1 MARRKP
7 TLRRYGR
14 LVLELPDQP
23 GPVDDPRRRR
33 LRWLRVSLIAFLV
46 GLVFAS
52 AATYGFVTAITT
64 NLPDLRQFDG
74 HSTSLAQD
82 GSIWV
87 TGETGTPR
95 RIAIL
100 RSDQSRVIVQ
110 SAGISKVMKDAV
122 VSIEDKRFY
131 QHNGVDLNGIARA
144 LFNRFASGTNEGAS
158 TITQQL
164 VKNTYLTS
172 TQTVQRK
179 VREASLAWQL
189 EQRWSKDKILTAYLN
204 TVYFG
209 HNTYGVESAAKYY
222 FGTSAKNLDA
232 ADSALLAAVLKS
244 PTTYD
249 PINNPDAALARR
261 NLVLQTMADQ
271 GFIDPDTAAVE
282 QGRRLLP
289 ITRTEPKPLD
299 TKYPYWVQFITEQ
312 LVNRFGTAQ
321 TFGGGMKVVT
331 TLDLHQQQLAEQA
344 LKDQLTT
351 QGKRMPQ
358 GAVVSIDPRTGEVLA
373 MTGGKPYSAKH
384 QFNVPAD
391 GHRQPGSSF
400 KPFVY
405 LAALEKGVR
414 PSTTFHSSKQLF
426 DLGGGQFWYVV
437 NSEDSY
443 GKNLNLNEALALSDN
458 TVFAQLTMLIKP
470 SIIADVAHRVGIISP
485 IDSGQPAIGL
495 GGLFVGVTPLEMAH
509 AYATIANG
517 GQRVGGSILFHTPD
531 SGITDPSMEPVSIKR
546 IEFPDGKTYVNT
558 PVAVQAVPAD
568 DALEVTQAMKGVIAH
583 GTGVN
588 ANIHRPAAGKTG
600 TTSDFKDAWFVGSTP
615 QRTTAVWVGYEN
627 PARPMRT
634 QYAGSPVFGGTFPAL
649 IWNQYMTNAM
659 RGLPRDDWAPP
670 VGVASIP
677 VSVDP
682 RTDERVPPGCKYA
695 QVVVWS
701 QALAPMTMG
710 PCESDL
716 VSVPDFTASN
726 KRKANS
732 IANGSGLQIRFQY
745 RPAQPGDKPG
755 TVVVQSPSPL
765 SAEQPGSVVTLIIAR
780 KIPSVLVPNVVAT
793 GSQPSLTDGA
803 IARLEAAQFRVIVVD
818 QQDAEGLPLGS
829 VVAQS
834 PSAGKPAPLGAVI
847 TVSASGDYKAPI
859 VPNVAG
865 KTVADARADLERVGL
880 VGGAINADGVL
891 NPGDRVFSVEPSP
904 GSKVPKGTK
913 ITLYVS
919 PF

>member
-1 MARRKP
+1 
-7 TLRRYGR
+7 
-14 LVLELPDQP
+14 
-23 GPVDDPRRRR
+23 
-33 LRWLRVSLIAFLV
+33 
-46 GLVFAS
+46 
-52 AATYGFVTAITT
+52 
-64 NLPDLRQFDG
+64 
-74 HSTSLAQD
+74 
-82 GSIWV
+82 
-87 TGETGTPR
+87 
-95 RIAIL
+95 
-100 RSDQSRVIVQ
+100 
-110 SAGISKVMKDAV
+110 
-122 VSIEDKRFY
+122 
-131 QHNGVDLNGIARA
+131 
-144 LFNRFASGTNEGAS
+144 
-158 TITQQL
+158 
-164 VKNTYLTS
+164 
-172 TQTVQRK
+172 
-179 VREASLAWQL
+179 
-189 EQRWSKDKILTAYLN
+189 
-204 TVYFG
+204 
-209 HNTYGVESAAKYY
+209 
-222 FGTSAKNLDA
+222 
-232 ADSALLAAVLKS
+232 
-244 PTTYD
+244 
-249 PINNPDAALARR
+249 
-261 NLVLQTMADQ
+261 
-271 GFIDPDTAAVE
+271 
-282 QGRRLLP
+282 
-289 ITRTEPKPLD
+289 
-299 TKYPYWVQFITEQ
+299 
-312 LVNRFGTAQ
+312 
-321 TFGGGMKVVT
+321 
-331 TLDLHQQQLAEQA
+331 
-344 LKDQLTT
+344 
-351 QGKRMPQ
+351 
-358 GAVVSIDPRTGEVLA
+358 
-373 MTGGKPYSAKH
+373 
-384 QFNVPAD
+384 
-391 GHRQPGSSF
+391 
-400 KPFVY
+400 
-405 LAALEKGVR
+405 
-414 PSTTFHSSKQLF
+414 
-426 DLGGGQFWYVV
+426 
-437 NSEDSY
+437 
-443 GKNLNLNEALALSDN
+443 
-458 TVFAQLTMLIKP
+458 
-470 SIIADVAHRVGIISP
+470 
-485 IDSGQPAIGL
+485 
-495 GGLFVGVTPLEMAH
+495 
-509 AYATIANG
+509 
-517 GQRVGGSILFHTPD
+517 
-531 SGITDPSMEPVSIKR
+531 MEPVSIKR